1 MNIKFIWKPF
11 KKQTKQRIKKA
22 GNNKMVGSLMR
33 LDLPLLNIE
42 HLKAKV
48 DTGAFSGAL
57 HATQMREITDK
68 KGAKR
73 LRFYALGKRGHKI
86 ETDNYHTRKVKSS
99 SGHLSIR
106 YAIDTQVTIL
116 GETYP
121 ITLTL
126 TDRKGMR
133 YEMLIGRK
141 FLRLHGF
148 LVDVTQRSK

>member
-1 MNIKFIWKPF
+1 MSIKFTWKPF
-11 KKQTKQRIKKA
+11 KKRAKQRAKETDT
-22 GNNKMVGSLMR
+22 NKTVGSVLR

-42 HLKAKV
+42 HVKAKV

-68 KGAKR
+68 KGNKR
-73 LRFYALGKRGHKI
+73 LRFYALGKRSHKI
-86 ETDNYHTRKVKSS
+86 ETSDYHTRKVKSS

-116 GETYP
+116 GATYP

-148 LVDVTQRSK
+148 LVDVTRRSK

>member
-11 KKQTKQRIKKA
+11 KKTD
-22 GNNKMVGSLMR
+22 NNKTVGSLLR
-33 LDLPLLNIE
+33 LDLPLLNIQ

-57 HATQMREITDK
+57 HATDMREIAGK
-68 KGAKR
+68 QGNKR
-73 LRFYALGKRGHKI
+73 LRFYALGKRSHKV
-86 ETDNYHTRKVKSS
+86 ETDNYHVRKVKSS
-99 SGHLSIR
+99 SGHTSIR
-106 YAIDTQVTIL
+106 YAIDTEVTIL

-126 TDRKGMR
+126 SDRKGMR

-148 LVDVTQRSK
+148 LVDVKQRSK